1 MNMPDDNGQRTVGDI
16 LDGLPGAAP
25 IGHNMPPEPTPFE
38 ITQKEVDDLY
48 EEALNWCDG
57 EPIANAAQ
65 AADIAELK
73 RKIQAAATAGEKRRV
88 AEAKPFDDA
97 KKKVQDAYNPLIHK
111 DKGKT
116 ARAIAALNT
125 ALAPYLTEIDRQQRE
140 QARILNEQRIEAERI
155 AREASMAAAAST
167 NLAARE
173 AAEKLQDDAKAI
185 AKSANAA
192 EKAKPQVHG
201 SGGSKAI
208 GMKSVW
214 TAELVDPAAALAY
227 FRQTCPSE
235 LKAWMLEQAKSMIHV
250 GPKPPGDM
258 PGFKITETRVP
269 V

>member
-1 MNMPDDNGQRTVGDI
+1 MPDDNGQRTVGDI

-73 RKIQAAATAGEKRRV
+73 RKIQAAAKRGEERRV
-88 AEAKPFDDA
+88 AEAKPFDEA

-116 ARAIAALNT
+116 ARALAALNT
-125 ALAPYLTEIDRQQRE
+125 ALAPYLVEIDRQQRE
-140 QARILNEQRIEAERI
+140 AATKLREQQAAAEKT
-155 AREASMAAAAST
+155 ARDASMEAAKTA

-214 TAELVDPAAALAY
+214 TAELVDPAAAIEY
-227 FRQTCPSE
+227 FRRVRPAE
-235 LKAWMLEQAKSMIHV
+235 MKEWMREQAKNMIHV
-250 GPKPPGDM
+250 GPKPPGEM